1 MGQREWQGNRDAT
14 GAGRSVAGQR
24 GVFGSEDFAMTRPHM
39 RKFDTQV
46 GDAAAIFV
54 FTHFAI
60 RQSNPRG
67 AELDFRTQFA
77 RRMWRDA
84 RSNAGLCAGNGVIA

>member
-1 MGQREWQGNRDAT
+1 MGQREREGNRDDA
-14 GAGRSVAGQR
+14 GAGRSVAAQPGL
-24 GVFGSEDFAMTRPHM
+24 FGPEDFAMRPRM

-46 GDAAAIFV
+46 SDMAAIFV

-60 RQSNPRG
+60 RQSNPSG